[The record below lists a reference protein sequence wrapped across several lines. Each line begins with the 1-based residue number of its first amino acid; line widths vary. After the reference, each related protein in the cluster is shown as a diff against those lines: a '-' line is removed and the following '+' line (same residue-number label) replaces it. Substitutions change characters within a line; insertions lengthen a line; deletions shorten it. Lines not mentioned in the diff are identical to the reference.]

1 LTVSSNRD
9 DGHRSYL
16 TFYVTSVK
24 DNGDPATEAA
34 TDTAAETSNW
44 AIPSGTYGS
53 TVQLHFTDY
62 PNLYYNKGNSIYL
75 HAAANPGNVPKQNSV
90 IVTSADQVTLQY
102 VTLKR

>member
-1 LTVSSNRD
+1 M
-9 DGHRSYL
+9 
-16 TFYVTSVK
+16 K